1 MIKINLIGL
10 EGDLTMKHVKKISSV
25 IIASSIVMTT
35 VGTAYAEESKIK
47 NADFSDP
54 VFIQGED
61 LNKNQLD
68 ETKEKLNVKQDE
80 DTIKV
85 GVNDVSKYVS
95 SSSNLTNIYSSGTIE
110 KKNFGSGVD
119 VTIDTPDTIQKVT
132 QEQYT
137 NAAITAGMKN
147 VNIHIASV
155 EPVTGEGAL
164 AGISKAYE
172 EKGHTLNQND
182 VQNANQEMS
191 DLNNISEEN
200 KGKDGYSDAALNGS
214 IADIKEQLAD
224 IQKKQ
229 DEQLTEKQ
237 VEDVVNKVLDERGL
251 NNMLTDNQKQTII
264 NNMVN
269 LSQSNVFQNNPKD
282 FGKQA
287 NKLLKS
293 IDKNHGDLIEKA
305 KNKFGENQNILE
317 KFVAFIKNIIQVII
331 DFFKSLF

>member
-10 EGDLTMKHVKKISSV
+10 EGDLKMKHVKKISSV

-155 EPVTGEGAL
+155 EPVTG
-164 AGISKAYE
+164 
-172 EKGHTLNQND
+172 
-182 VQNANQEMS
+182 
-191 DLNNISEEN
+191 
-200 KGKDGYSDAALNGS
+200 
-214 IADIKEQLAD
+214 
-224 IQKKQ
+224 
-229 DEQLTEKQ
+229 
-237 VEDVVNKVLDERGL
+237 
-251 NNMLTDNQKQTII
+251 
-264 NNMVN
+264 
-269 LSQSNVFQNNPKD
+269 
-282 FGKQA
+282 
-287 NKLLKS
+287 
-293 IDKNHGDLIEKA
+293 
-305 KNKFGENQNILE
+305 
-317 KFVAFIKNIIQVII
+317 
-331 DFFKSLF
+331 

>member
-1 MIKINLIGL
+1 MIKINLVGL
-10 EGDLTMKHVKKISSV
+10 KEEAIMKHVKKLSSA
-25 IIASSIVMTT
+25 IIASSIAITT
-35 VGTAYAEESKIK
+35 VGTAHAEDSKTK
-47 NADFSDP
+47 NEDFSDP

-61 LNKNQLD
+61 LNNSQLD

-95 SSSNLTNIYSSGTIE
+95 NSSNLTNIYSSGTIE

-119 VTIDTPDTIQKVT
+119 VTIDTPDMIQKVT

-172 EKGHTLNQND
+172 EKGHTLNQKD

-251 NNMLTDNQKQTII
+251 NNMLTDNQKQTIT

-293 IDKNHGDLIEKA
+293 IDKDHGDLINKA
-305 KNKFGENQNILE
+305 KDKFGENQNLWDKI
-317 KFVAFIKNIIQVII
+317 VAFIKQFIQMII

>member
-35 VGTAYAEESKIK
+35 AGTAYAEESKIK
-47 NADFSDP
+47 NEDFSDP

-85 GVNDVSKYVS
+85 GVDDVSKYVS

-251 NNMLTDNQKQTII
+251 NNMLTDNQKQTIT

-305 KNKFGENQNILE
+305 KNKFGENQNIWE
-317 KFVAFIKNIIQVII
+317 KFVAFVKKLIQVII

>member
-35 VGTAYAEESKIK
+35 AGTAYAEESKIK

-85 GVNDVSKYVS
+85 GVDDVSKYVS
-95 SSSNLTNIYSSGTIE
+95 SSSNLTTIYSSGTIE

-251 NNMLTDNQKQTII
+251 NNMLTDNQKQTIT

-305 KNKFGENQNILE
+305 KNKFGENQNIWE
-317 KFVAFIKNIIQVII
+317 KFVAFVKKLIQVII

>member
-1 MIKINLIGL
+1 
-10 EGDLTMKHVKKISSV
+10 MKNVKKFSSV
-25 IIASSIVMTT
+25 IIATSILMAT
-35 VGTAYAEESKIK
+35 VGEAHAEDSKIK
-47 NADFSDP
+47 NEDFSDP

-61 LNKNQLD
+61 LNSNQLD

-85 GVNDVSKYVS
+85 GVNDVNKYVS
-95 SSSNLTNIYSSGTIE
+95 NGSNLSYIYSSGTIE

-119 VTIDTPDTIQKVT
+119 VTIDTPDNIQKIT

-172 EKGHTLNQND
+172 EKGHTLNQKD

-200 KGKDGYSDAALNGS
+200 KDKEGYSDAALNGA

-229 DEQLTEKQ
+229 DEQLTERQ
-237 VEDVVNKVLDERGL
+237 VEDIVNKVLDERGL
-251 NNMLTDNQKQTII
+251 NKIITDNQKQTIT

-269 LSQSNVFQNNPKD
+269 LSQSNVFKNNPKD

-293 IDKNHGDLIEKA
+293 INKDHGDLIEKA
-305 KNKFGENQNILE
+305 KDKFGENQNLWD
-317 KFVAFIKNIIQVII
+317 KFVALIKKIIQMII